1 MLTVNSLTGFGI
13 GSNSVGGGGG
23 GSRPPYELVH
33 ADSDDAD
40 EPSEYTFAD
49 VNFGEDFTGRVI
61 VVVAYLFNTGD
72 AVLDQ
77 IAVTIGGEVSVG
89 GDNGYHSAGGTA
101 GVGIWAAQPTGTSGT
116 VIVEHSGAGDAQGC
130 VIKVLSLSGV
140 ASTTAHD
147 TDSEFGDVAGGSA
160 TLDIPEDGILIVG
173 VAREKHDRAVT
184 IGNAT
189 EIIDEAF
196 GTLGRVVLAVND
208 SLPSESNRPVS
219 WTATAGGTAASG
231 FICKSYG

>member
-40 EPSEYTFAD
+40 EASEYTFAD
-49 VNFGEDFTGRVI
+49 VSFGEDFTGRVI
-61 VVVAYLFNTGD
+61 VVIAYLYNAGD

-77 IAVTIGGEVSVG
+77 TGVTIGGEAGAGS
-89 GDNGYHSAGGTA
+89 DTGYHDAGGTA
-101 GVGIWAAQPTGTSGT
+101 GVGIWAAQPAGTSGT
-116 VIVEHSGAGDAQGC
+116 VIVTHSGSGDAQGC
-130 VIKVLSLSGV
+130 VIKVLSLSGM
-140 ASTTAHD
+140 ASATAHD
-147 TDSEFGDVAGGSA
+147 SDSEFGNVAGGSG
-160 TLDIPEDGILIVG
+160 TLDIPENGILIVG

>member
-40 EPSEYTFAD
+40 EPSEYTFA
-49 VNFGEDFTGRVI
+49 
-61 VVVAYLFNTGD
+61 
-72 AVLDQ
+72 
-77 IAVTIGGEVSVG
+77 
-89 GDNGYHSAGGTA
+89 
-101 GVGIWAAQPTGTSGT
+101 

-196 GTLGRVVLAVND
+196 GVLGRVVLAVND
-208 SLPSESNRPVS
+208 SLPSQSNRPVS
-219 WTATAGGTAASG
+219 WTATAGGAAGTG